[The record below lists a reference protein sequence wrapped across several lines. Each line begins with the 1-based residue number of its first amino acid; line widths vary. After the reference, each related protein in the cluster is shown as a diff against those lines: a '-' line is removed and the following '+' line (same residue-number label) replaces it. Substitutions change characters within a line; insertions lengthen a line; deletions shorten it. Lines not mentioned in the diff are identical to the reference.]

1 MVKFSD
7 LSSSDLVVNEL
18 YESGTSKTLADE
30 PISKIG
36 RPELGFG
43 NMGGFRIA
51 NPSGA
56 PMPHIVALFSTGEEV
71 EWPDELDW
79 QAGRFTYWGDN
90 REGSQEI
97 GKTRPGGNRLL
108 AETFKLLHS
117 NPPQRNLIPPFL
129 LFEKGIKNRD
139 VVFRGLLVPGAIEL
153 QEGEDLVAVWRSRG
167 KNVFQNY
174 RAIFTIL
181 DEARIDRRWL
191 TEIATR
197 EVQVHAP
204 EQWKKW
210 VRTGEAKALKAAPV
224 RPWRTKV
231 EQLPQSKEDMHLLE
245 ILHAHF
251 SANPHLFERFALHV
265 WQADLRGSTGEVTR
279 KSRDGGFDAFGE
291 LAVGPA
297 SDRINL
303 EWVLEAKCYSPG
315 KSVGVKQVMRIISRV
330 RPRMFGAIVT
340 TSYVDRQAYE
350 EIRADAHPIAIYS
363 GADLVKYLRGIGL
376 GDPGA
381 LKASLSADYPV

>member
-1 MVKFSD
+1 MAKFSE
-7 LSSSDLVVNEL
+7 LPSSDLVVNEL
-18 YESGTSKTLADE
+18 YESGSNNNISDE
-30 PISKIG
+30 PITKLL
-36 RPELGFG
+36 PVG
-43 NMGGFRIA
+43 NQKGFRYA
-51 NPSGA
+51 KRPGA
-56 PMPHIVALFSTGEEV
+56 SMPHLVALFSTGEEV
-71 EWPDELDW
+71 EWPDEIDW
-79 QAGRFTYWGDN
+79 QAGQLTYWGDN
-90 REGSQEI
+90 REGSQNIE
-97 GKTRPGGNRLL
+97 KPDGNRLL
-108 AETFKLLHS
+108 AETYKLLHS
-117 NPPQRNLIPPFL
+117 NPPQRELIPPFF

-167 KNVFQNY
+167 KDVFQNY

-181 DEARIDRRWL
+181 DEARIERRWL

-197 EVQVHAP
+197 EVQAHAP

-231 EQLPQSKEDMHLLE
+231 EQLPQTREDMNLLVT
-245 ILHAHF
+245 LHAHF
-251 SANPHLFERFALHV
+251 TSNPHLFERFALHV

-279 KSRDGGFDAFGE
+279 KSRDGGYDAFGE

-303 EWVLEAKCYSPG
+303 GWVLEAKCYAPG

-376 GDPGA
+376 GDPSA
-381 LKASLSADYPV
+381 LKASLSANYPV